1 MEKDNKISLLIRKHK
16 ATLVWIVFPVTLG
29 AIYLFVLEPD
39 IYTARSTFLVQP
51 TLSRGA
57 ISDSSAS
64 LTALA
69 PERSKDAYTLESV
82 LFSWGNFV
90 RVEKSLPLAQWS
102 QEGGMLSGYGGIS
115 TIFRQNEV
123 QLYRFYRRHMT
134 AHVSRRDGL
143 LSIRYDAFSPEAAQQ
158 ILATSLKYAEATL
171 LQDARAR
178 FLAQLKASAE
188 GLRLAQKHL
197 SDIDQHLFLLEKRYR
212 AANPKQN
219 YVADL
224 SVIAHL
230 QEQEAQLEAKK
241 SALLLASPNSP
252 SLKAIS
258 AAYRE
263 IHSRIAN
270 IRSLSDAYSMRAQ
283 PLKIWLE
290 RQSAAE
296 QALSVAQIAYQKAA
310 TEAASQP
317 YNISELEP
325 VNTPSAPSG
334 PSRWENFGFLVI
346 ACFILWGFMR

>member
-1 MEKDNKISLLIRKHK
+1 MERDDKIRLFIRKYK
-16 ATLVWIVFPVTLG
+16 AALVWIVFPVTLG

-39 IYTARSTFLVQP
+39 TYTARTTLLVQP

-57 ISDSSAS
+57 ISGSSAS

-69 PERSKDAYTLESV
+69 PERSKEAYTLKAV
-82 LFSWGNFV
+82 LYSWGNFV
-90 RVEKSLPLAQWS
+90 RVEHSLPLARWG

-115 TIFRQNEV
+115 TIFRQNAV
-123 QLYRFYRRHMT
+123 QLYRFYRGHMT
-134 AHVSRRDGL
+134 ARVSRRNGL

-197 SDIDQHLFLLEKRYR
+197 SDINQHLFLLEKRYR

-219 YVADL
+219 RVADL

-230 QEQEAQLEAKK
+230 QEQEAQLEAKR

-258 AAYRE
+258 AASGA
-263 IHSRIAN
+263 IHARIA
-270 IRSLSDAYSMRAQ
+270 SLRRLSHVYILRAQ

-290 RQSAAE
+290 RQIAAE
-296 QALSVAQIAYQKAA
+296 KALSVAQVAYQKAA
-310 TEAASQP
+310 TEAASPP

-325 VNTPSAPSG
+325 INTPSAPSG
-334 PSRWENFGFLVI
+334 PNRWEDFSLLVA